1 MLYVLSMWAAGVSQS
16 LLWLT
21 LDEHGEVKYSFVEVM
36 RAIAPYYLLRLLGG
50 LLFLAGAVLMG
61 VNLAKTFGTAR
72 TVAARVPAVAAPAPL
87 AATRAAT

>member
-1 MLYVLSMWAAGVSQS
+1 
-16 LLWLT
+16 
-21 LDEHGEVKYSFVEVM
+21 M